1 MSAILEPI
9 QTAAGPN
16 LLVGF
21 DTADDAGVY
30 QLSADRAIVCTA
42 DFITP
47 VVDDPRTFG
56 RVAAANSI
64 SDVYAMGGTPLVALN
79 LLGYPPA
86 SLPSAVLGEIL
97 AGAGEV
103 CAEAGC
109 AVAGGHTVRDE
120 EVKFGLSV
128 TGEVHPDKILRNSTA
143 QPGDFLVLTKP
154 LGTGALVAAM
164 KKNQLEADHLQQL
177 ITCMTSLNRC
187 GTLLFD
193 LGATACTDVTGF
205 GLSGHALEMAKGS
218 GLTLHIDPQTLP
230 LLPKADSLCAEG
242 FTCGGT
248 KANARFASGDVSYG
262 ADLNEGMIG
271 LINDPQ
277 TSGGL
282 LISVPANRLDAL
294 RATVVEN
301 GAMCASVIG
310 QVTSR
315 VPGAPY
321 LVFGKKPIAT

>member
-1 MSAILEPI
+1 MSQILEPI
-9 QTAAGPN
+9 QAAAGPN

-30 QLSADRAIVCTA
+30 KLTDEKAIVSTA

-56 RVAAANSI
+56 RIAAANSI
-64 SDVYAMGGTPLVALN
+64 SDVYAMGGKPLLALN
-79 LLGYPPA
+79 LLGYPPVG
-86 SLPSAVLGEIL
+86 LPNEVLGEIL
-97 AGAGEV
+97 AGAGET

-128 TGEVHPDKILRNSTA
+128 TGEVHPDRVLRNSTA
-143 QPGDFLVLTKP
+143 QEGDVLVLTKP

-164 KKNQLEADHLQQL
+164 KKGRLDDAQYQAL
-177 ITCMTSLNRC
+177 ITCMSTLNRC
-187 GTLLFD
+187 GEHLFD

-205 GLSGHALEMAKGS
+205 GLSGHGLEMAKGS
-218 GLTLHIDPQTLP
+218 GLALHIDPAALP
-230 LLPKADSLCAEG
+230 LLPEAVELCEEG

-248 KANARFASGDVSYG
+248 KSNAAFIQQDVHFDDSLG
-262 ADLNEGMIG
+262 AGMIG
-271 LINDPQ
+271 VLNDPQ

-282 LISVPANRLDAL
+282 LISVPADRVEAL
-294 RATVVEN
+294 QAAVLSHGALCAAVV
-301 GAMCASVIG
+301 GKVASRPDKG
-310 QVTSR
+310 
-315 VPGAPY
+315 PY
-321 LVFGKKPIAT
+321 LIFAPLSTS

>member
-1 MSAILEPI
+1 LSEILAPI
-9 QTAAGPN
+9 QAAAGPN

-30 QLSADRAIVCTA
+30 LIDDDRAIVSTA

-64 SDVYAMGGTPLVALN
+64 SDVYAMGGTPIMALN
-79 LLGYPPA
+79 LLGYPQNQL
-86 SLPSAVLGEIL
+86 SSSILGEIL
-97 AGAGEV
+97 TGSGEV

-128 TGEVHPDKILRNSTA
+128 TGTVHPDRILRNSTA
-143 QPGDFLVLTKP
+143 RVGDILVLTKP

-164 KKNQLEADHLQQL
+164 KKGRLDAAGYEALV
-177 ITCMTSLNRC
+177 TCMTTLNSC
-187 GTLLFD
+187 GTRLHEF
-193 LGATACTDVTGF
+193 GVIATTDVTGF
-205 GLSGHALEMAKGS
+205 GLSGHGLEMAKGS
-218 GLTLHIDPQTLP
+218 GVCLKIDTGALP
-230 LLPKADSLCAEG
+230 LLPEAVELCGEG

-248 KANARFASGDVSYG
+248 KSNASFTGSDIRYGD
-262 ADLNEGMIG
+262 G
-271 LINDPQ
+271 LSEAMVGLLNDPQ

-282 LISVPANRLDAL
+282 LIAVPPSRLNDLTSFLTDSGTLA
-294 RATVVEN
+294 A
-301 GAMCASVIG
+301 AVIG
-310 QVTSR
+310 EAVAHQANG
-315 VPGAPY
+315 PW
-321 LVFGKKPIAT
+321 LDFIA